1 MPLEPFNPFRSEV
14 IANPYPYYRRYREEE
29 PVHFSDVLDAWVLTR
44 YEDVDAVLVDHQ
56 RFSANRRLTRNRF
69 SQYFMAQQ
77 EQIGLLARTLT
88 MLGAD
93 PPEHTRLRRLVSK
106 AFTAKAIDA
115 LAPRIEEL
123 AHSLLDEAEAKAR
136 KDGAFDLVALV
147 AYPLPV
153 VVIAEMIGVPPED
166 REMFKRWSD
175 DVALGLSPFL
185 TPAQREQV
193 NSSVS
198 EMAMYFADAIRERR
212 LHLRED
218 LISTLVAAREEGQ
231 ALSDDEVIATLILL
245 LVAGNET
252 TTNFLGGAVLSLLQH
267 PDQLALLRQ
276 QPELMDLAVEE
287 LLRWESPAQ
296 TTARVAL
303 EDVEIGE
310 KEIKAYQLVFAVLAA
325 ANRDPEV
332 FPDPE
337 RLDITRSPNPH
348 LAFGDGIHFCLGAP
362 LARLESRIA
371 LKALLDRF
379 PRLRLA
385 EEKPLW
391 RPTYPLRGLQRLM
404 VAP

>member
-267 PDQLALLRQ
+267 PDQLDLLRQ

>member
-29 PVHFSDVLDAWVLTR
+29 PVHFSEVLDAWVLTR

-267 PDQLALLRQ
+267 PDQLDLLRQ